1 MAKREG
7 SPMTGINKDALFE
20 AHYGHLHGPERREA
34 RAKFDPYSRKEIN
47 RSLQQMIMGA
57 LHELGGQRWLV
68 KQATQYPVAFMALAA
83 KMLPFEKK
91 NGDGAEIKI
100 IIETIGGD
108 RKTLYA
114 EDAPG
119 VINTPLKL
127 VSRDIVDI
135 ENQAP

>member
-1 MAKREG
+1 MAG
-7 SPMTGINKDALFE
+7 PINMDALFE
-20 AHYGHLHGPERREA
+20 ANHGHLHGAARREA

-91 NGDGAEIKI
+91 NGDGADIKI
-100 IIETIGGD
+100 IIETIGKD
-108 RKTLYA
+108 AQPVFR

-127 VSRDIVDI
+127 VSRDIIDVTDFDPT
-135 ENQAP
+135 QAP

>member
-1 MAKREG
+1 MSG
-7 SPMTGINKDALFE
+7 PINKDALFE
-20 AHYGHLHGPERREA
+20 ANFPHLHGAARREA

-91 NGDGAEIKI
+91 NGDGADIKI
-100 IIETIGGD
+100 IIETINHEN
-108 RKTLYA
+108 REVFK

-127 VSRDIVDI
+127 VSRDVIDI
-135 ENQAP
+135 EQQAP